1 MDRKEFF
8 KTTCGM
14 SIGSCVGLCF
24 LTNSNLYAASK
35 QEFSDTKEIPDVPAD
50 ARQIQNLLSY
60 IDSSM
65 DKSTRKKVFEK
76 LGYEH
81 TTKESFKNWI
91 NGYKNNIKD
100 FFDMVNSDK
109 DTYWESIEYDHE
121 KSAIKITGRLVDKC
135 ACAYAQQPDAPKSL
149 CTYCC
154 KSFQKYMFEMLL
166 EKPVKVRIDDA
177 FLLGG
182 KRCSTTIFVN
192 GKLPLEK
199 I

>member
-1 MDRKEFF
+1 MNRKKFF

-14 SIGSCVGLCF
+14 GIGSCVGLCF
-24 LTNSNLYAASK
+24 LTNDKLFATSNR
-35 QEFSDTKEIPDVPAD
+35 EFSELNETPVLPAD
-50 ARQIQNLLSY
+50 ARQIQNVLSY

-65 DKSTRKKVFEK
+65 NKSIRKKVFEK

-81 TTKESFKNWI
+81 STKESFKKWI
-91 NGYKNNIKD
+91 NGYKNNLKD

-109 DTYWESIEYDHE
+109 DTYWESIEYDPE
-121 KSAIKITGRLVDKC
+121 KSEIRIVGRPVDKC

-149 CTYCC
+149 CTHCC
-154 KSFQKYMFEMLL
+154 KNFQKNMFEMLL
-166 EKPVKVRIDDA
+166 DKPVNVRIDDA

-182 KRCSTTIFVN
+182 KRCSTTIFVE